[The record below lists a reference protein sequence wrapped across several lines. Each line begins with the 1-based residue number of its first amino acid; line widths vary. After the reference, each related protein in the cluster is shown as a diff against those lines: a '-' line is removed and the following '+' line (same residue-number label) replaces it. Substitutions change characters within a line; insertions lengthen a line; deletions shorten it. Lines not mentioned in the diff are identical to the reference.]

1 MFLLLLFVTILLTI
15 CIISGFI
22 FTVIILLKSSK
33 QLDYTERL
41 QFHQLLGTVVLG
53 LIACIAG
60 LFVAFQISIN
70 ISVVFII
77 DLLLLL
83 VQFRTCHFKLK

>member
-41 QFHQLLGTVVLG
+41 QFQKLLGTVVLG
-53 LIACIAG
+53 LIACITG
-60 LFVAFQISIN
+60 LLAAFQISIN

-83 VQFRTCHFKLK
+83 VQFRICHFKLK